1 MRSHSSFIG
10 FLNNVIS
17 GAHLAFSCYES
28 LVPLDPKELPLSL
41 VFMTLTILKITGLL
55 ICRMSLCSSLSDV
68 CS

>member
-28 LVPLDPKELPLSL
+28 LVPLDPRVTSFLGFHDLNNFEDYRPLNL
-41 VFMTLTILKITGLL
+41 
-55 ICRMSLCSSLSDV
+55 
-68 CS
+68 